1 MFSGTAVVC
10 VKFIRSPGDAM
21 QLCSFQSYALT
32 CTIGALSLAW
42 AGCATVSVT
51 PEAIHP
57 AGPSVAYNAIE
68 AERTFP
74 AQIAV
79 RDFDFAS
86 SSVTENRSVFHR
98 AVDLFRSSSA
108 DERRVAIGR
117 KAAAILSEETAKR
130 LDKTGLEAT
139 RIGSESDVTPRGNFL
154 LVTGRLI
161 DVDEGNRFTRVAFGF
176 GLGESRLATEVHVFR
191 VVNDEKAEVLAFAT
205 HADSG
210 RMPGVAASIGF
221 GAFVLGPIT
230 ALSAIS
236 AIEDA
241 FSSGQKIYA
250 SQIDYLASETGDQ
263 VARYLSQYSADEHWI
278 PRSKAKS
285 VHLAG

>member
-1 MFSGTAVVC
+1 M
-10 VKFIRSPGDAM
+10 R
-21 QLCSFQSYALT
+21 LCTFQSYELA
-32 CTIGALSLAW
+32 CTIGVLSLAL

-51 PEAIHP
+51 PETIHP
-57 AGPSVAYNAIE
+57 ADPSVAYNAIE
-68 AERTFP
+68 AEPTLP

-79 RDFDFAS
+79 RDFDFAP

-98 AVDLFRSSSA
+98 AINLFRSSSA
-108 DERRVAIGR
+108 DDRRIAIGR
-117 KAAAILSEETAKR
+117 KAAATLSEETAKR

-139 RIGSESDVTPRGNFL
+139 RIASESDVTPRGNFL

-161 DVDEGNRFTRVAFGF
+161 DVDEGNRFTRVALGF

-230 ALSAIS
+230 AIS

-241 FSSGQKIYA
+241 FSSGQKIYV

-278 PRSKAKS
+278 PRSKAKP